1 MPTFV
6 KRATTPAELESLR
19 VKAEQKPVA
28 LLFTSAALVTP
39 LYKALSSDLHNT
51 IDFYAARDAKVGEEA
66 MNKFGVDKVPALVFL
81 SGGDKVEKYSGA
93 LKFDEI
99 KAWLKPLSEGAPAA
113 REAARQEL

>member
-6 KRATTPAELESLR
+6 KRATTAAELESLR

-39 LYKALSSDLHNT
+39 LYKALSSDLHKS
-51 IDFYAARDAKVGEEA
+51 IDFFAARDSKVGEEA
-66 MNKFGVDKVPALVFL
+66 MRKFGVDKVPGLVVL
-81 SGGDKVEKYSGA
+81 TGGGVAKYSGA

-99 KAWLKPLSEGAPAA
+99 KAWLKPIAEGAPKP
-113 REAARQEL
+113 REEL